1 MFEGRERVF
10 FRSLQSF
17 NVRLFLEFV
26 GILLWRKPS
35 DKQQTTMVDQPLNNS
50 TTATP
55 VTTTLASN
63 IAVKMTQDHGHLVD
77 PLTLSHVGDG
87 IFLQSKTAQ
96 IMAGAFVWMALFI
109 TCQQVSWFF
118 YVFSFFDR
126 YRLIC
131 FVVLRLE
138 WVCVCVCLTWQT
150 VVMML
155 LH

>member
-1 MFEGRERVF
+1 
-10 FRSLQSF
+10 
-17 NVRLFLEFV
+17 
-26 GILLWRKPS
+26 
-35 DKQQTTMVDQPLNNS
+35 MVDQPLNNS

-109 TCQQVSWFF
+109 TCQQVS
-118 YVFSFFDR
+118 
-126 YRLIC
+126 
-131 FVVLRLE
+131 
-138 WVCVCVCLTWQT
+138 
-150 VVMML
+150 
-155 LH
+155 